1 MSLLAIVRGRNAVAK
16 SFLPKRNQVRSFW
29 EYVNMMFNKPDPKRI
44 ELVGPDRACA
54 EWVLRNGGKVVWEGG
69 RKLADY
75 NSLPSEEEGVPQLV
89 EIDGSDSSISHY
101 GFPHLSGCTKLKKI
115 ILHND
120 NYIDDRAIKGLS
132 YGKSTLTH
140 VQVSKCG
147 SVTDTGV
154 REIKILDKLETLV
167 LFDLQGVTNL
177 DECKQFLQLQLPKCK
192 IQDDAEYIKH

>member
-1 MSLLAIVRGRNAVAK
+1 
-16 SFLPKRNQVRSFW
+16 
-29 EYVNMMFNKPDPKRI
+29 MMFNKPDPKRI